1 VKVPGVE
8 KVTEA
13 DDPGAIGLASVPA
26 VQPPLSD
33 VAVCGSELALLQLT
47 VVPAGTVSINGR

>member
-1 VKVPGVE
+1 VNVPGVE

-13 DDPGAIGLASVPA
+13 DDPGAIGLVTLPA

-33 VAVCGSELALLQLT
+33 VAVCGSELALLQVT
-47 VVPAGTVSINGR
+47 VVPAGTLVISGW